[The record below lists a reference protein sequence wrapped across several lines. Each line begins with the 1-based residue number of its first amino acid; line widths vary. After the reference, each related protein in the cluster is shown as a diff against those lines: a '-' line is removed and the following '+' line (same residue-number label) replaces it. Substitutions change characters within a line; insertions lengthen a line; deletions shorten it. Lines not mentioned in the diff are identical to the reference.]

1 MILFVSGRT
10 DIPAYYAKWFANRV
24 EAGFV
29 DTRNPHAYSLVSRIY
44 FKDVELILFCSKYPR
59 PLLEHLPLIDEKLPK
74 VAKLFQI
81 TVTPY
86 KTDLE
91 PVVGSHKK
99 EVIEDIKALSV
110 RYGREC
116 VYVRFDPIIKS
127 QTYTIDY
134 HIRAFKRLM
143 DLVGDHIEAIV
154 ISFLDVYKN
163 TRKNAS
169 KIGFLEFEEDDYKQI
184 GLNFASIAHSKGV
197 MIFTCS
203 EKRNLSEYG
212 FDIDFCLSEQKA
224 ASLIKRSNPDALP
237 VFKKQTARELSFC
250 HCVQMVD
257 IGEYCSC
264 PSKCL
269 YCYANFDEDKVVGE
283 CKKHLDNSSL
293 LIGKFEP
300 SDKLKIRH

>member
-29 DTRNPHAYSLVSRIY
+29 DTRNPVAYNLVSRIY
-44 FKDVELILFCSKYPR
+44 FKDVELIIFCSKYPR

-99 EVIEDIKALSV
+99 EVTEDIKALSE

-143 DLVGDHIEAIV
+143 DLVGDQIEAVV

-169 KIGFLEFEEDDYKQI
+169 KIGFLEFDEDDYKQI
-184 GLNFASIAHSKGV
+184 GLNFSPIAHSKGV
-197 MIFTCS
+197 RIFTCS

-212 FDIDFCLSEQKA
+212 FDIDYCLSEQKA

-237 VFKKQTARELSFC
+237 VFKKQTARESPYC

-300 SDKLKIRH
+300 SDKLKIKH

>member
-29 DTRNPHAYSLVSRIY
+29 DTRNPVAHNLVSRVY
-44 FKDVELILFCSKYPR
+44 FNEVELILFCSKYPR
-59 PLLEHLPLIDEKLPK
+59 PLLEYLPLIDEKLPK

-99 EVIEDIKALSV
+99 EVIEDIKTLSA

-116 VYVRFDPIIKS
+116 VYVRYDPIIKS
-127 QTYTIDY
+127 QTYTIEY

-143 DLVGDHIEAIV
+143 ELIGDHIEAAV

-169 KIGFLEFEEDDYKQI
+169 KIGFLELCEDDYQQI
-184 GLNFASIAHSKGV
+184 GLQFASIAHSKGV
-197 MIFTCS
+197 KILTCS

-212 FDIDFCLSEQKA
+212 FDIDYCLSEQKA
-224 ASLIKRSNPDALP
+224 AALIKKSNPEAVP
-237 VFKKQTARELSFC
+237 VFRKQTARETPFC

-283 CKKHLDNSSL
+283 CKKHLDSSSL
-293 LIGKFEP
+293 LIGKFE
-300 SDKLKIRH
+300 STDILKIRH